1 MFSWSYVILQFTD
14 AASTSHHNYCCV
26 MVDNQQNQMNKHTAS
41 HTHCAGTVRMLKEKY
56 LGLSA
61 DTHSPTHSSLIMI
74 TPPLTSCDEIDK
86 LRSTKKTGYSWN
98 SYTSQDQLVNIFC
111 LFSGIKFIDWIIC
124 GLNMTDS
131 VNNWL
136 FHPLMTTTQQLY
148 QKQ

>member
-1 MFSWSYVILQFTD
+1 MQHLPVIIIIVVLWLIINKIRWANTLQVIHTVQEQLECWKK
-14 AASTSHHNYCCV
+14 NIL
-26 MVDNQQNQMNKHTAS
+26 DNLQTL
-41 HTHCAGTVRMLKEKY
+41 THPL
-56 LGLSA
+56 
-61 DTHSPTHSSLIMI
+61 THSSHIMI